1 MNSFRRAVFGSVAAA
16 GLALSPVVL
25 SSPALASNPGAASN
39 PDAASNPG
47 AASAVRSEPAAEP
60 AGSMLTLTVQQ
71 QNSARS
77 AAVLTCDPAG
87 GSHPAAEQAC
97 AALANANGKLDTL
110 KNDDMR
116 CTMEYAPVTAT
127 ATGDWRGEPVRFQQE
142 YSNSCQLQAETGQVF
157 QL

>member
-1 MNSFRRAVFGSVAAA
+1 MNSFRRAVFSSVAAA
-16 GLALSPVVL
+16 GLALSPVVV
-25 SSPALASNPGAASN
+25 SSPALASNP
-39 PDAASNPG
+39 DAASTSE
-47 AASAVRSEPAAEP
+47 AASSANSDPAAEP
-60 AGSMLTLTVQQ
+60 AGSMLTLTVQE

-127 ATGDWRGEPVRFQQE
+127 ATGDWRGETVRFQKE
-142 YSNSCQLQAETGQVF
+142 YSNSCQLQAETGQIF